1 MERLRGSGRAAGQSV
16 FRNLDWVTVVLYLL
30 MVFAGVVSIYAAS
43 YDFDHASLFS
53 FDEFSGK
60 QLRWIGL

>member
-43 YDFDHASLFS
+43 YDFDHAKPFLF
-53 FDEFSGK
+53 
-60 QLRWIGL
+60 

>member
-43 YDFDHASLFS
+43 YDF
-53 FDEFSGK
+53 
-60 QLRWIGL
+60 